1 MILTSQLKAFRAS
14 VFPSGNFCRIA
25 ARPSVNAVRLD
36 EFRFAGCFVY
46 LGKKLLAYKD
56 VFLSL

>member
-14 VFPSGNFCRIA
+14 VFPGGNVCRIV
-25 ARPSVNAVRLD
+25 ARPFVNVVRLY

-46 LGKKLLAYKD
+46 LGKKVLAYKD